1 MDTGAGI
8 QAPYDDPASVRL
20 RRLATYASVS
30 TAAVLIA
37 AKLGAWLLTDSVA
50 MLSSL
55 ADSTVDLMASLVTLF
70 GVAHATRPP
79 DKSHRYGH
87 GKAEALAAMA
97 QAAFITGSA
106 GVLVYEAISRFVT
119 PSPVRHGLYG
129 VGVIAFAIAATLC
142 LLAFQRMVVRRT
154 GSVAIAADSVH
165 YRGDLLVNA
174 AVIAAILLG
183 AWTQSPYWDPA
194 FALLIAGYL
203 GWAAW
208 QVGREALDVLMDR
221 ELSGAERGLIERT
234 VMGHDA
240 TRGLHDLRTRNAG
253 DRIFIELH
261 LQLDGDM
268 TLDAAHDIAHEV
280 EELVRAQFPAA
291 EVIVHQEPEGAE

>member
-1 MDTGAGI
+1 MDTCAGI
-8 QAPYDDPASVRL
+8 QAPYDDPASARL
-20 RRLATYASVS
+20 RRLATYASVT
-30 TAAVLIA
+30 TATLLIA

-55 ADSTVDLMASLVTLF
+55 ADSTVDLMASVVTLY

-119 PSPVRHGLYG
+119 PAPIRHGLYG
-129 VGVIAFAIAATLC
+129 VAVIAFAIAATLA
-142 LLAFQRMVVRRT
+142 LLAFQRLVVRRT

-174 AVIAAILLG
+174 AVIAAIGLG
-183 AWTQSPYWDPA
+183 AWTGSPYWDPA
-194 FALLIAGYL
+194 LALLIAGYL
-203 GWAAW
+203 AFAAW

-221 ELSGAERGLIERT
+221 ELSGDERHLIERT

-240 TRGLHDLRTRNAG
+240 TRGIHDLRTRNAG

-261 LQLDGDM
+261 LQLDGGM
-268 TLDAAHDIAHEV
+268 TLEAAHDIAHEV